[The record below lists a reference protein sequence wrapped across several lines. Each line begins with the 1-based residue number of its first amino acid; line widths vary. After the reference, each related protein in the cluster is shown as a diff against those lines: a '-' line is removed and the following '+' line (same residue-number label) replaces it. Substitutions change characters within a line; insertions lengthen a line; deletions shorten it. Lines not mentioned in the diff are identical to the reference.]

1 MGISLENKTCL
12 ITGGTRGIGRAIV
25 ETLAQHGADV
35 AFTYTSSAD
44 TAERIQQELESDGT
58 NVLTFQ
64 ADAQNTAR
72 AEEVIN
78 TVVDTWGKIDV
89 LVNNAGITKDNL
101 LLRMKEPD
109 WDDLME
115 VNLKSVFNYTKA
127 VTKPM
132 MRNREGSIVNIS
144 SVIGVSG
151 NAGQSNYAASKAGII
166 GFSKSV
172 AKELASRNIR
182 TNVVAPGY
190 IDTDMTGELD
200 EKQLGEIK
208 DQIPLNRP
216 GTVEEVANV
225 VLFLASDQSSYVN
238 GHVLHVDG
246 GMSM

>member
-1 MGISLENKTCL
+1 MSLSLKNKVCL
-12 ITGGTRGIGRAIV
+12 VTGGTRGIGRGIV

-35 AFTYTSSAD
+35 AFTYTSSSD
-44 TAERIQQELESDGT
+44 IAEKIKQELESDGT

-64 ADAQNTAR
+64 ADAQNTER
-72 AEEVIN
+72 AAEVIKN
-78 TVVDTWGKIDV
+78 VTDTWGKIDV

-101 LLRMKEPD
+101 LLRMKEAD
-109 WDDLME
+109 WDDVMN
-115 VNLKSVFNYTKA
+115 VNVKSVFNYTKA
-127 VTKPM
+127 VTKSM
-132 MRNREGSIVNIS
+132 MRNRGGSIINIS

-182 TNVVAPGY
+182 TNVIAPGY

-200 EKQLGEIK
+200 EEFLKQINE
-208 DQIPLNRP
+208 QIPLNRP
-216 GTVEEVANV
+216 GTVEEVAKA
-225 VLFLASDQSSYVN
+225 VLFLASDHSSYIN

-246 GMSM
+246 GMNM

>member
-1 MGISLENKTCL
+1 MSLSLKNKVCL
-12 ITGGTRGIGRAIV
+12 VTGGTRGIGRGIV

-35 AFTYTSSAD
+35 AFTYTSSSD
-44 TAERIQQELESDGT
+44 TAEKIKQELESDGT

-64 ADAQNTAR
+64 ADAQNTER
-72 AEEVIN
+72 AAEVIKN
-78 TVVDTWGKIDV
+78 VTDTWGKIDV

-101 LLRMKEPD
+101 LLRMKEAD
-109 WDDLME
+109 WDDVMD
-115 VNLKSVFNYTKA
+115 VNVKSVFNYTKA

-182 TNVVAPGY
+182 TNVIAPGY

-200 EKQLGEIK
+200 EEFLKQINE
-208 DQIPLNRP
+208 QIPLNRP
-216 GTVEEVANV
+216 GTVNEVAKA
-225 VLFLASDQSSYVN
+225 VLFLASDHSSYIN

-246 GMSM
+246 GMNM